1 MNIRDLE
8 YLVAVD
14 DFRHFRKAADHCF
27 VSQPTLSAQVKKL
40 EEYLG
45 VQLVERSS
53 RKVMLTPV
61 GREVVIRA
69 RAALAEVQAI
79 RELPKHYLDPMSGAL
94 SLGVIPT
101 LAPYLLP
108 RIIQPIKKRY
118 PALQL
123 RLVEAMTMPLLE
135 RLMEGRTDVL
145 ILALPL
151 PSEQQLSGLET
162 IPLFHEPF
170 YLAVHES
177 HRLASRKWITLDD
190 ISGEKM
196 SLLEDGHCLREQAL
210 DVCQAAGSLEN
221 ADLRATS
228 LETLR
233 YMVEAGET
241 ATLMPKLAR
250 HDENGNGTP
259 IRYVPFRKPS
269 PERQIG
275 LVFRGS
281 NARTECFGK
290 LAQVIRQ
297 QTRKLV

>member
-8 YLVAVD
+8 YLVAID
-14 DFRHFRKAADHCF
+14 EFRHFRKAADHCF

-61 GREVVIRA
+61 GREVVVRA

-79 RELPKHYLDPMSGAL
+79 RELPRHYLDPMSGAL

-108 RIIQPIKKRY
+108 RVIRPIKQRY

-123 RLVEAMTMPLLE
+123 RLVEAMTLPLLE
-135 RLMEGRTDVL
+135 RLVEGRTDALV
-145 ILALPL
+145 LALPL
-151 PSEQQLSGLET
+151 PSEQHLSGLDV
-162 IPLFHEPF
+162 IPLFREPF

-177 HRLASRKWITLDD
+177 HRLAARKWISLED

-241 ATLMPKLAR
+241 VTLMPKLAR
-250 HDENGNGTP
+250 QEDSETGAS

-269 PERQIG
+269 PDREIG

-281 NARTECFGK
+281 TARNDCFGK

-297 QTRKLV
+297 QVKKYV